1 MSHTSFDFS
10 KKSSSSNTIKLGDG
24 KEHTIDNINNS
35 TRPIYVAPP
44 FISSYTRYQN
54 VNNDKDLQ
62 TDVTLYFLDEI
73 NEWFKTC
80 PRFRK
85 LKKYKKDFDGKN
97 GFEIMHKILKI
108 AVRRGYTNW
117 YDMID
122 EYNHVKRWIHRKL
135 TEA

>member
-10 KKSSSSNTIKLGDG
+10 KNSSSSNTIKLGDG
-24 KEHTIDNINNS
+24 KEHTIDNINKP
-35 TRPIYVAPP
+35 TRPIYLGPP
-44 FISSYTRYQN
+44 FIASYNRYQN
-54 VNNDKDLQ
+54 VNNDKNLQ

-73 NEWFKTC
+73 TKWFKSC
-80 PRFRK
+80 PHFKK

-97 GFEIMHKILKI
+97 GFKIMHKILKI

-122 EYNHVKRWIHRKL
+122 EYNLVKKWIHRQL
-135 TEA
+135 VNV